1 MRIPR
6 IRRTPRPVS
15 PGRAHRIL
23 IVSHYFPPETGA
35 PQARLSELAAA
46 WAAGGDQVTVL
57 TGMPSHPTGILPPE
71 YQRAIRRRE
80 RRDGYAVLRTW
91 LYATPNEGIARKTLS
106 HLSFMISSVLL
117 GWRAGGRADTVV
129 VSSPTFFSVASAW
142 LLARMKRARL
152 VVEVRDLWPA
162 IFVELGVLTN
172 RRVIRVLERLELA
185 AYAAAD
191 EVVVVTDGFRADLI
205 GRGVPADKVHT
216 IRNGVAVGRFDPAA
230 PADPYLRA
238 GLGAR
243 PDECLVLYAG
253 THGISQGLPEAAEAA
268 TRLTGRP
275 VHLAFLGEGADK
287 ARLRHRVSEL
297 SLANV
302 TLANAI
308 PAELMPSLLATADIL
323 LVTLRDVPL
332 FATFIPSKM
341 FEYLAAGRPVI
352 GAVTGEAAQ
361 ILREAGGL
369 VVPPGDSAALARAIR
384 ELAADPERRA
394 SIAAQGRAYVERF
407 FDRAELARQYRKIL
421 EAAGEHR

>member
-1 MRIPR
+1 MR
-6 IRRTPRPVS
+6 T
-15 PGRAHRIL
+15 L

-35 PQARLSELAAA
+35 PQARLSALAAA
-46 WAAGGDQVTVL
+46 WAAGGDEVTVL
-57 TGMPSHPTGILPPE
+57 TGMPNHPTGVLPPQ
-71 YQRAIRRRE
+71 YRHAIRRRE

-106 HLSFMISSVLL
+106 HLSFMVSSVLL
-117 GWRAGGRADTVV
+117 GWRASGRADTVV
-129 VSSPTFFSVASAW
+129 VSSPTFFSIASAW
-142 LLARMKRARL
+142 LLARIKRARL

-172 RRVIRVLERLELA
+172 PRLIALLERLELA

-191 EVVVVTDGFRADLI
+191 EVVVVSDGFRANLI
-205 GRGVPADKVHT
+205 SRGVPAGKVHT
-216 IRNGVAVGRFDPAA
+216 IRNGVSLEKFDPAT

-275 VHLAFLGEGADK
+275 VHLAFVGEGSDK
-287 ARLRHRVSEL
+287 PRLRHRVTEL
-297 SLANV
+297 ALANV

-361 ILREAGGL
+361 ILREAGAV

-384 ELAADPERRA
+384 DLAGDPERRA
-394 SIAAQGRAYVERF
+394 VMAADGRAYVERF
-407 FDRAELARQYRKIL
+407 FDRADLARQYRKIL
-421 EAAGEHR
+421 TAPAGSRILETAGDYR